1 MTNTS
6 VTFPLNISRKPLE
19 TPMCK
24 GFEGREMLL
33 KHIPYISRRY
43 PVHLTH
49 KYPLSFPTTE
59 ETEKKRK
66 CGNQWR
72 WL

>member
-24 GFEGREMLL
+24 GFEGREMLF
-33 KHIPYISRRY
+33 KHIPYISRTY
-43 PVHLTH
+43 PVDLTH
-49 KYPLSFPTTE
+49 KYLYRFLQQ
-59 ETEKKRK
+59 KKRK
-66 CGNQWR
+66 INGNAEICEDG
-72 WL
+72 